1 MSLKS
6 TALQALNTAHKVAA
20 LLPSCGSFRPLRG
33 NFYAYQELKE
43 GKLQGNL
50 ITESQPIGT
59 CPRGSMTERAAF
71 RQHDHQPWPVFW
83 TKTNDAR
90 LVGNMLLWRDPTDR
104 ICSEAVYR
112 IEGRRRL
119 GEDKPFAQLIVPRP
133 EKIAGAW
140 TTITSPW
147 NDGRN
152 YYHWLLDGLARLSIR
167 DKLPEQTGIL
177 LPTSLPRF
185 AIETLSLLGL
195 EDQVRYTDSPAV
207 SPETYYF
214 CAPAAMTGV
223 WNPNGY
229 QWLRKSFSPHFH
241 PPRSGP
247 PIFLTRRG
255 ASRLPDNLAEIEN
268 FFSTKGFRIID
279 CGAITVKRQ
288 IELISAAPTIAGLH
302 GAAMTNLLWATPGT
316 PVLEVFQPGYLNA
329 CYEQIAF
336 HGSLAYGHTT
346 NQHGH
351 ALGNIRS
358 WCSSLPPPAA

>member
-1 MSLKS
+1 
-6 TALQALNTAHKVAA
+6 
-20 LLPSCGSFRPLRG
+20 
-33 NFYAYQELKE
+33 
-43 GKLQGNL
+43 
-50 ITESQPIGT
+50 
-59 CPRGSMTERAAF
+59 MTEKANF

-83 TKTNDAR
+83 TKTKDAR
-90 LVGNMLLWRDPTDR
+90 LVGKMLLWRDPKDR
-104 ICSEAVYR
+104 ICSEAVYQ
-112 IEGRRRL
+112 IQGHRRL

-133 EKIAGAW
+133 KKIAGAW

-195 EDQVRYTDSPAV
+195 EDQVRYTDSHAI

-223 WNPNGY
+223 WNPAGY
-229 QWLRKSFSPHFH
+229 QWLRQSFSPHFH
-241 PPRSGP
+241 PPRSGL

-255 ASRLPDNLAEIEN
+255 MARVPENLDDIEKIFRSYGFEIV
-268 FFSTKGFRIID
+268 D
-279 CGAITVKRQ
+279 CGTIPVKKQ
-288 IELISAAPTIAGLH
+288 IELASSAPSIAGLH
-302 GAAMTNLLWATPGT
+302 GAAMTNLLWARPRTH
-316 PVLEVFQPGYLNA
+316 VLELFQPGYLNA

-336 HGSLAYGHTT
+336 HGRLAYSAHVLEG
-346 NQHGH
+346 GDP
-351 ALGNIRS
+351 LCRIEELLSR
-358 WCSSLPPPAA
+358 